1 MRLNIDE
8 HNNQEIRGRP
18 KKGQKRKFE
27 DQDRTIRKTKCIQN
41 KQYYSQRGKLVEEKQ
56 IRHFICPC
64 QCLQKVGEEN
74 LETEFKKF
82 YSVESH
88 DAQRALICSMVNEV
102 PIKIKRNKASERK
115 KFSRIYKLSGNIV
128 CKPFFIQSLRISSC
142 KIDAALK
149 AAKRPGGVRDFRG
162 KEACKNKT
170 DDIRVQEVTEHI
182 NKFPRY
188 KSHYRRSQT

>member
-1 MRLNIDE
+1 M
-8 HNNQEIRGRP
+8 
-18 KKGQKRKFE
+18 K
-27 DQDRTIRKTKCIQN
+27 
-41 KQYYSQRGKLVEEKQ
+41 
-56 IRHFICPC
+56 
-64 QCLQKVGEEN
+64 CLQKVGEEN

-102 PIKIKRNKASERK
+102 PIKRKRNKASEKK
-115 KFSRIYKLSGNIV
+115 KFSRIYKVSGHIV

-162 KEACKNKT
+162 KGACKNKT
-170 DDIRVQEVTEHI
+170 DDIKVQEVTEHI

-188 KSHYRRSQT
+188 KSHYRRSQTERESTVMKILRYQQCMNFINKKSLTLCQHLFIKRYFSQIST